1 MVLHCTSATA
11 HDRFGY
17 THACLFSEG
26 GILLRACMFVVR
38 RLLRGWQ
45 CKEEGRA
52 MIKLT
57 GKLDARTE
65 LASQL
70 GSNVEAKASAT
81 SFASAVVFAAPEA
94 FEDMCLVALAN
105 TNTSVAHSDDNTI
118 TLLACTE
125 VDLSFFGVFEGIREE
140 ILDKLAYI

>member
-1 MVLHCTSATA
+1 MVLHCTSAIT

-26 GILLRACMFVVR
+26 GILLRACKFVVR
-38 RLLRGWQ
+38 RLLRSWQ

-52 MIKLT
+52 MVKLT

-65 LASQL
+65 LASEL
-70 GSNVEAKASAT
+70 GSNVETKASAA

-94 FEDMCLVALAN
+94 FEDVCLVTLAN
-105 TNTSVAHSDDNTI
+105 ANASVAHSDDNAI
-118 TLLACTE
+118 ALLARTE
-125 VDLSFFGVFEGIREE
+125 VDLSFFSIFEGIREE

>member
-1 MVLHCTSATA
+1 
-11 HDRFGY
+11 
-17 THACLFSEG
+17 
-26 GILLRACMFVVR
+26 
-38 RLLRGWQ
+38 
-45 CKEEGRA
+45 

-70 GSNVEAKASAT
+70 GSNVEAKASAA

-94 FEDMCLVALAN
+94 FENVCLVTLAN
-105 TNTSVAHSDDNTI
+105 ANASVAHSDDNAI
-118 TLLACTE
+118 TLLARTK
-125 VDLSFFGVFEGIREE
+125 VDLSFFSIFEGIREE

>member
-1 MVLHCTSATA
+1 MVLYCTSAIT

-26 GILLRACMFVVR
+26 GTLLRARMFVVR
-38 RLLRGWQ
+38 WLLRGWQ
-45 CKEEGRA
+45 CKEKGRA

-57 GKLDARTE
+57 GKLDTRTE
-65 LASQL
+65 LAREL
-70 GSNVEAKASAT
+70 GGNVETKASAA
-81 SFASAVVFAAPEA
+81 SFASAIVFAAPEA
-94 FEDMCLVALAN
+94 FEDVCLVALAN
-105 TNTSVAHSDDNTI
+105 ANASVAHSDDNAI
-118 TLLACTE
+118 TLLARTE